1 MGTIHRALLVQAT
14 ANAPFFVP
22 HALTLGKTYRQ
33 IGTRLRKRKRESSRP
48 REGYVLTHIFSWIY
62 ALFLAIDANFR
73 LKRLSASSD
82 ARDPSLNQGS
92 AYFVE
97 EVRYKEFLNAH
108 GRTNIEEASTC
119 NNYDAVKSASI
130 RGGKGTTASGVGTIE
145 CSRHD
150 MKRPVS
156 VGDLQ
161 KGERYAASSYIGRIE
176 PDAII

>member
-1 MGTIHRALLVQAT
+1 MHHR
-14 ANAPFFVP
+14 
-22 HALTLGKTYRQ
+22 
-33 IGTRLRKRKRESSRP
+33 
-48 REGYVLTHIFSWIY
+48 WIY

-82 ARDPSLNQGS
+82 ARDPSLNRGC

-97 EVRYKEFLNAH
+97 ERQYKDFLRDHAK
-108 GRTNIEEASTC
+108 TSVDEANTC
-119 NNYDAVKSASI
+119 NNYDAVKLASI

-161 KGERYAASSYIGRIE
+161 RGEQ
-176 PDAII
+176 